1 MVIQIPKET
10 SPRPFLKWAGGK
22 SRLIQQYIPY
32 FPNNYKNYYEPFL
45 GGGAV
50 FFYLQPTTAIL
61 TDINAELINTYCCVR
76 DNVDELILLLK
87 EHKERHTRDYYY
99 SVRNNFAGTD
109 LEKAARLIYL
119 NKTCF
124 NGLYR
129 VNSQGKFNVP
139 LGRYDNPNICP
150 ENLLQLASTALYDA
164 TIQQADFTQ
173 VLKYATSSDDFVFF
187 DPPYHPISDTS
198 YFTAYSSNSF
208 TRKDQEVLRDTCA
221 ELSSRGVKVMVC
233 NSDSE
238 FIKKIY
244 QDINFET
251 YTIKAAR
258 SINSNIKNRGIINE
272 LLITSFDN
280 KEFRSQNS
288 EFSMNPVCLGSE

>member
-32 FPNNYKNYYEPFL
+32 FPKSYKNYYEPFL

-50 FFYLQPTTAIL
+50 FFYLQPSAAIL

-76 DNVDELILLLK
+76 DHVEELIYILK
-87 EHKERHTRDYYY
+87 EHKIRHDKDYYY
-99 SVRNNFAGTD
+99 SVRNNSGGTNI
-109 LEKAARLIYL
+109 EKAARIIYL

-139 LGRYDNPNICP
+139 LGRYENPNICH
-150 ENLLQLASTALYDA
+150 ENLLRVASVALSHA
-164 TIQQADFTQ
+164 EIQQADFTK
-173 VLKYATSSDDFVFF
+173 VLNHATSSDDFVFF
-187 DPPYHPISDTS
+187 DPPYHPISETS
-198 YFTAYSSNSF
+198 YFTAYSQNCFSK
-208 TRKDQEVLRDTCA
+208 KDQELLRDTCA
-221 ELSSRGVKVMVC
+221 ELASRGVKVMVC

-238 FIKKIY
+238 FIRKIY
-244 QDINFET
+244 TEINFET
-251 YTIKAAR
+251 SKIKAAR
-258 SINSNIKNRGIINE
+258 SINSNIKNRGMIDE
-272 LLITSFDN
+272 LLITSFKDFYLP
-280 KEFRSQNS
+280 KQ
-288 EFSMNPVCLGSE
+288 

>member
-32 FPNNYKNYYEPFL
+32 FPQSYKNYYEPFL

-50 FFYLQPTTAIL
+50 FFYLQPSAAIL

-76 DNVDELILLLK
+76 DHVEELIYLLK
-87 EHKERHTRDYYY
+87 EHKIRHDKDYYY
-99 SVRNNFAGTD
+99 SVRNNSDGTD
-109 LEKAARLIYL
+109 IEKAARIIYL

-139 LGRYDNPNICP
+139 LGRYENPNICH
-150 ENLLQLASTALYDA
+150 ENLLRVASIALSHA
-164 TIQQADFTQ
+164 EIEQADFTE
-173 VLKYATSSDDFVFF
+173 VLNHATSSDDFVFF
-187 DPPYHPISDTS
+187 DPPYHPISETS
-198 YFTAYSSNSF
+198 YFTAYNQNCFSK
-208 TRKDQEVLRDTCA
+208 KDQELLRDTCA
-221 ELSSRGVKVMVC
+221 ELASRGVKVMVC
-233 NSDSE
+233 NSGSE

-244 QDINFET
+244 TEINFET
-251 YTIKAAR
+251 YKIKAAR
-258 SINSNIKNRGIINE
+258 SINSNIKNRGMIDE
-272 LLITSFDN
+272 LLITSFKDFYLP
-280 KEFRSQNS
+280 KQ
-288 EFSMNPVCLGSE
+288 

>member
-32 FPNNYKNYYEPFL
+32 FPKNYQNYYEPFL

-50 FFYLQPTTAIL
+50 FFYLQPNKAIL

-76 DNVDELILLLK
+76 DNVDKLILLLK
-87 EHKERHTRDYYY
+87 EHKERHNRDYYY
-99 SVRNNFAGTD
+99 TVRNNSGGTD

-129 VNSQGKFNVP
+129 VNSQGNFNVP
-139 LGRYDNPNICP
+139 LGRYENPNICP
-150 ENLLQLASTALYDA
+150 EDLLRVASTALSQA
-164 TIQQADFTQ
+164 KIQQADFTE
-173 VLKYATSSDDFVFF
+173 VLSHATSSDDFVFF
-187 DPPYHPISDTS
+187 DPPYHPISETS
-198 YFTAYSSNSF
+198 YFTSYSSNSF
-208 TRKDQEVLRDTCA
+208 TKKDQELLRDTCA
-221 ELSSRGVKVMVC
+221 ELASRSVKVMVC

-244 QDINFET
+244 KDINFET
-251 YTIKAAR
+251 HTIKAAR
-258 SINSNIKNRGIINE
+258 SINSNIKNRGAIDE
-272 LLITSFDN
+272 LLITSFN
-280 KEFRSQNS
+280 N
-288 EFSMNPVCLGSE
+288 

>member
-32 FPNNYKNYYEPFL
+32 FPKSYKNYYEPFL

-76 DNVDELILLLK
+76 DQVEELISLLK
-87 EHKERHTRDYYY
+87 EHKIRHNKDYYY
-99 SVRNNFAGTD
+99 SVRNHSGGTD
-109 LEKAARLIYL
+109 IEKAARVIYL

-139 LGRYDNPNICP
+139 LGKYENPNICS
-150 ENLLQLASTALYDA
+150 EVLLQAASEALSHA
-164 TIQQADFTQ
+164 EIKQADFTE
-173 VLKYATSSDDFVFF
+173 VLNHATSSDDFVFF
-187 DPPYHPISDTS
+187 DPPYHPISETS
-198 YFTAYSSNSF
+198 YFTAYSQNRFSK
-208 TRKDQEVLRDTCA
+208 KDQELLRDTCA
-221 ELSSRGVKVMVC
+221 ELASRGVKVMVC
-233 NSDSE
+233 NSESE
-238 FIKKIY
+238 FIRNIY
-244 QDINFET
+244 TDINFEA
-251 YTIKAAR
+251 YKIKAAR
-258 SINSNIKNRGIINE
+258 SINSNIKNRGMVDE
-272 LLITSFDN
+272 LLITSFKDFYLP
-280 KEFRSQNS
+280 KQ
-288 EFSMNPVCLGSE
+288 